1 MGIYYGNEIY
11 GVRIINRENTSH
23 ILYEAMYKQK
33 MTEEE
38 LKLFFNTYEEYAN
51 KKTYIP
57 LISIYI
63 GITTTY
69 DIPPSNEWIWMI
81 KHSLQELKDFCSLS

>member
-11 GVRIINRENTSH
+11 GVRIVNPENTKD
-23 ILYEAMYKQK
+23 ILYEAIYKQR
-33 MTEEE
+33 MSEDE
-38 LKLFFNTYEEYAN
+38 LKLFFITYDEYAN

-63 GITTTY
+63 GMTSAY
-69 DIPPSNEWIWMI
+69 DSHPKSEFLWLTKN
-81 KHSLQELKDFCSLS
+81 SLQDLKDFL